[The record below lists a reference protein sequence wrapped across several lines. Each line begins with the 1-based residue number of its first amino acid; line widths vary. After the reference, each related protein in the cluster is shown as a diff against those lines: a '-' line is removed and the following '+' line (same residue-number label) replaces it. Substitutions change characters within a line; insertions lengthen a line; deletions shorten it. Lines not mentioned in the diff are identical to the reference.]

1 MLYSSQP
8 FFFPIHVPNPRG
20 ISAGDSADRIFQVP
34 DKRFGTV
41 ERRAE
46 WDGDRSSRR
55 TQVVEKN
62 EPLKSVAAGGVLK
75 MFKSTAI
82 WERYPTLIL

>member
-1 MLYSSQP
+1 MVGHQGGP
-8 FFFPIHVPNPRG
+8 
-20 ISAGDSADRIFQVP
+20 
-34 DKRFGTV
+34 
-41 ERRAE
+41 
-46 WDGDRSSRR
+46 
-55 TQVVEKN
+55 QVVEKN